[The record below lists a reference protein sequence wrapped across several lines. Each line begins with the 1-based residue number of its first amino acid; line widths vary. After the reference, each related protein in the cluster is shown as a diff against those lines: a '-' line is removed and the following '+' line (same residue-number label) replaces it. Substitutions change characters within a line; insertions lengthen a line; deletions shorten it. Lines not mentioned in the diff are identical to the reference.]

1 MTLPDLG
8 LYNHFDPVIFFS
20 ASDQIASNAIF
31 VINGSHRVVALSGSR
46 IVSLTQLV
54 PGLTCHKMEHSGHVS
69 NEDRLFMSSPPS
81 YPGQGSFTITV
92 QGGQVSS
99 VRPGPQESWRPQH
112 LAQVDALASSMMSME
127 LGQVRIGLKQH
138 SYINCLTGRK
148 NLPQRLQATNSH
160 FNESSSLLKT

>member
-99 VRPGPQESWRPQH
+99 VRPVPQESWRPQH

-127 LGQVRIGLKQH
+127 LGQVKDWIKTTLMAHIK
-138 SYINCLTGRK
+138 YELLNRK
-148 NLPQRLQATNSH
+148 KKFATTTPGNK
-160 FNESSSLLKT
+160 FSL